1 MTVSLDLDKLNRWLG
16 VFANLGVMIGL
27 IFLIFELDQSN
38 RIAERDSRQANA
50 RAIFDMSQLQLEMP
64 GVLELRVKL
73 ADRDAEL
80 SPIEQEQATLLA
92 AAYLSVWGNLVIQ
105 QNTDL
110 LPESS
115 LRFGKLDIDS
125 TIDSMPGLVPF
136 IEEWFVGRN
145 IRPGQSAP
153 IWNHVW
159 EAVGRHGA
167 SAQGAGARPAE

>member
-1 MTVSLDLDKLNRWLG
+1 MDLDRLNRWLG

-50 RAIFDMSQLQLEMP
+50 RSIFDMSQMQLEMP

-73 ADRDAEL
+73 AEPDAEL
-80 SPIEQEQATLLA
+80 GPIEREQAALLA

-110 LPESS
+110 LPERS
-115 LRFGKLDIDS
+115 LRFGKRDIDS
-125 TIDSMPGLVPF
+125 TIDGMPGLVPY
-136 IEEWFVGRN
+136 IEDWFFDHG

-159 EAVGRHGA
+159 EAALRNGA
-167 SAQGAGARPAE
+167 SGEAAAPQPAE

>member
-1 MTVSLDLDKLNRWLG
+1 MDLDRLNRWLG

-50 RAIFDMSQLQLEMP
+50 RAIFDLSQLQLEMP
-64 GVLELRVKL
+64 GMLELRIKL
-73 ADRDAEL
+73 ADPTVEL
-80 SPIEQEQATLLA
+80 SPTEHEQATLLA
-92 AAYLSVWGNLVIQ
+92 GAYLSVWGNLVIQ

-115 LRFGKLDIDS
+115 LRFGKMDIDA
-125 TIDSMPGLVPF
+125 TVDGMPGLVPF
-136 IEEWFVGRN
+136 IEEWFAGRD

-159 EAVGRHGA
+159 EAAIRNGA
-167 SAQGAGARPAE
+167 SAAPEAAGPAT

>member
-1 MTVSLDLDKLNRWLG
+1 MKMDLDQLNRWLA

-64 GVLELRVKL
+64 GVAELRVKL

-80 SPIEQEQATLLA
+80 TPTEQEQARLLA
-92 AAYLSVWGNLVIQ
+92 WAYLSIWGNLVIQ
-105 QNTDL
+105 QSTDL

-115 LRFGKLDIDS
+115 LIFGKRDIDA
-125 TIDSMPGLVPF
+125 TVDGLPGLVPY
-136 IEEWFVGRN
+136 IEEWFIDRD
-145 IRPGQSAP
+145 IRPGQSVP

-159 EAVGRHGA
+159 EAA
-167 SAQGAGARPAE
+167 ARNGGSVVPAATE